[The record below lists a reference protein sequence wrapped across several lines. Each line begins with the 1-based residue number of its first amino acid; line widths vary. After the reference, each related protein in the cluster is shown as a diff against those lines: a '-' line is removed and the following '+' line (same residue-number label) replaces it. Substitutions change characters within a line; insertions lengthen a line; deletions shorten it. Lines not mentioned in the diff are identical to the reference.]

1 MKKSLITIITCTYNS
16 EKTIADCV
24 RSVKNQSYKNIEHL
38 IIDGLSKDST
48 LEIIQ
53 DVNDRCKII
62 SEIDNGIY
70 DALNK
75 GILSASGEIIGFLHS
90 DDVFKNN
97 DCVKLI
103 LDSFNDDIDGV
114 YGNLNYVSQFNL
126 NKIIRKWNS
135 CDFNYSLLKKGWM
148 PPHPSLFLKKKVYDK
163 HGLFNLKYFISADYD
178 FMIRIFKDKN
188 LKFIHLPSVMIQMR
202 LGGSS
207 NKSLQN
213 LIKKMREDYSIIK
226 SNEIGGF
233 FTLFNKNFS
242 KIKQF
247 F

>member
-97 DCVKLI
+97 DC
-103 LDSFNDDIDGV
+103 
-114 YGNLNYVSQFNL
+114 
-126 NKIIRKWNS
+126 
-135 CDFNYSLLKKGWM
+135 
-148 PPHPSLFLKKKVYDK
+148 
-163 HGLFNLKYFISADYD
+163 
-178 FMIRIFKDKN
+178 
-188 LKFIHLPSVMIQMR
+188 
-202 LGGSS
+202 
-207 NKSLQN
+207 
-213 LIKKMREDYSIIK
+213 
-226 SNEIGGF
+226 
-233 FTLFNKNFS
+233 
-242 KIKQF
+242 
-247 F
+247 